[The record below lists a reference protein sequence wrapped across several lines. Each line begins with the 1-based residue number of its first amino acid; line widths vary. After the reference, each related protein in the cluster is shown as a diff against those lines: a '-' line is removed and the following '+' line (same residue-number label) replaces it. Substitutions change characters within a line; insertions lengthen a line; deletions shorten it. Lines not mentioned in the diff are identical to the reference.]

1 MSFASLRRYP
11 LLLPV
16 AGFALGL
23 LAGARWGGLAS
34 LAPGLALACGLGLA
48 ILSRPSRAPGL
59 ALLAFGLGWLRVGA
73 ALPPEERPPWRAWLE
88 SSAKI
93 EARWRV
99 EAYPAC
105 VRGLCRFPAR
115 LLGYREGE
123 TFHPLELGL
132 AVKGRGERF
141 LIPDQVYRS
150 TLRLRRPRG
159 FRNPHSFDYPRYLR
173 LGGVS
178 ATAFVEDLSAAKLER
193 DAVLPLR
200 LAGALR
206 LRLRER
212 IREAVPEGPARGVL
226 AALLLGEEG
235 LLDPEVEEDFRRAGL
250 THVLVVSGLH
260 FGLVLLFFYGPIYLL
275 LALRRPWAEGGGARR
290 AALGLALP
298 PAFGYGLVVGLTPS
312 VWRGLGFCAA
322 IFLAALWRGR
332 RDFTATLLLVAG
344 LLLLLHP
351 LWIFS
356 LSFQLSFLSV
366 ASLAYFGRVFAAWWE
381 SAAALRP
388 WMRGKW
394 AQWVATSLFASL
406 VANLALLPL
415 LGSAFHEVSLIA
427 PAANLVLV
435 PFFASFLLP
444 AELLAGLA
452 DLLHPPWASL
462 IFAKLGAWLGPVLK
476 GLAVPSRWRHATAWV
491 GPWSLSHWGAYLF
504 SLAALASL
512 GRRRRAALFA
522 GVAGLAGV
530 AAWAGVGAEVRP
542 PRLALAMLDVGQGES
557 LLLRLPEGQGLV
569 IDGGGFPYSDFDV
582 GGKVVIPEL
591 LGRGLRRPSALV
603 LTHLDAD
610 HWKGLKSLATRLEVG
625 EFWVGA
631 GSLEDPGFAAL
642 SELLAA
648 RGIPLRI
655 LSQGRRWAM
664 GGAEFEVLWPPGE
677 SARRRGL
684 SDNDRSLALR
694 VCRREVCFLLTG
706 DLEAE
711 GEAAVAAALAGRDVQ
726 VLKVAHHGSATSTGV
741 DFMKGLRPHWA
752 LISAGEGNRY
762 RLPHAAVLR
771 RLTESGARLL
781 RTDKMGQVEV
791 ETDGKEVF
799 VRAFID
805 GPSPSRWS
813 AIRAAAFESGS

>member
-1 MSFASLRRYP
+1 VSLASLRRYP

-16 AGFALGL
+16 VCFTLGL

-34 LAPGLALACGLGLA
+34 LVPGLALALGIGLTLF
-48 ILSRPSRAPGL
+48 SRPSRAAGL

-73 ALPPEERPPWRAWLE
+73 ALPPEEGPPWRAWLE
-88 SSAKI
+88 TSAKL
-93 EARWRV
+93 EAAWRV
-99 EAYPAC
+99 EAYPTCA
-105 VRGLCRFPAR
+105 RGLCRFPAR
-115 LLGYREGE
+115 LLGYYEGAE
-123 TFHPLELGL
+123 FRSLELGL
-132 AVKGRGERF
+132 TVKGRGERF
-141 LIPDQVYRS
+141 LMPGEVYRS

-173 LGGVS
+173 LGGIS
-178 ATAFVEDLSAAKLER
+178 ATAYVEDLSAARLER
-193 DAVLPLR
+193 EAALPLR

-235 LLDPEVEEDFRRAGL
+235 MLDPEVEEDFRRAGL

-260 FGLVLLFFYGPIYLL
+260 FGLVLLFFYAPIYLL

-290 AALGLALP
+290 AALGLALL

-366 ASLAYFGRVFAAWWE
+366 ASLAYFGRAFASWWE
-381 SAAALRP
+381 DAAALRP
-388 WMRGKW
+388 WMRRKW
-394 AQWVATSLFASL
+394 VQWGAASLFASV

-427 PAANLVLV
+427 PAANLILV

-444 AELLAGLA
+444 AELLAALA
-452 DLLHPPWASL
+452 DLAQPPWANL
-462 IFAKLGAWLGPVLK
+462 LFANLGALLEPVLAA
-476 GLAVPSRWRHATAWV
+476 LAAPARWRHATAWV
-491 GPWSLSHWGAYLF
+491 GPWSPPHWGAYLF
-504 SLAALASL
+504 SLAALASV
-512 GRRRRAALFA
+512 GRWRRAGLLAGLA
-522 GVAGLAGV
+522 VLIGVAGW
-530 AAWAGVGAEVRP
+530 AAQGMEARP
-542 PRLALAMLDVGQGES
+542 SRLGLTMLDVGQGES

-582 GGKVVIPEL
+582 GAKVVIPEL
-591 LGRGLRRPSALV
+591 LGRGLQRPSALV

-610 HWKGLKSLATRLEVG
+610 HWKGLKSLAARLEVG

-631 GSLEDPGFAAL
+631 GSLEDSGFAAL

-648 RGIPLRI
+648 RGIPVRI

-711 GEAAVAAALAGRDVQ
+711 GEAAVAAALAGREVQ
-726 VLKVAHHGSATSTGV
+726 VLKVAHHGSATSTGEE
-741 DFMKGLRPHWA
+741 FMKGLRPHWA

-799 VRAFID
+799 VRTFID